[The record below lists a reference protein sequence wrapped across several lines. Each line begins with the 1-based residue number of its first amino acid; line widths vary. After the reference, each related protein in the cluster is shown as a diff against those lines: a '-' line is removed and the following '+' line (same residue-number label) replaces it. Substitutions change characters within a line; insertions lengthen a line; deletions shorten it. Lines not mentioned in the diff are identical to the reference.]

1 VTDLDDGRLRVVLRT
16 PDTGWVRRLA
26 MRLGEDGRVV
36 SPPSLVAE
44 VREAAAAALANY
56 VALSPADPRSD
67 RRKLRLNQGACTL
80 GPRRTSPALKRTDM
94 VGDLFDSPWK
104 ILIIAVV
111 IIVLFGSKK
120 LPHAA
125 RSLGQSMRIL
135 KKEVSGLHE
144 EDKESPAQDGTSA
157 AQFPPAQLT
166 AAPAAA
172 PADQQSQIDALQQQI
187 RDLQR
192 SATMDTPPANAT
204 ATAEPQRTQ
213 PS

>member
-1 VTDLDDGRLRVVLRT
+1 
-16 PDTGWVRRLA
+16 
-26 MRLGEDGRVV
+26 
-36 SPPSLVAE
+36 
-44 VREAAAAALANY
+44 
-56 VALSPADPRSD
+56 
-67 RRKLRLNQGACTL
+67 
-80 GPRRTSPALKRTDM
+80 M

-104 ILIIAVV
+104 ILIVAVV

-144 EDKESPAQDGTSA
+144 DDQETPAQDGTSA
-157 AQFPPAQLT
+157 SQFPQAQLT
-166 AAPAAA
+166 AAPTQNAAA

-192 SATMDTPPANAT
+192 SATMDTPPASAA
-204 ATAEPQRTQ
+204 ATAEPQRAQ